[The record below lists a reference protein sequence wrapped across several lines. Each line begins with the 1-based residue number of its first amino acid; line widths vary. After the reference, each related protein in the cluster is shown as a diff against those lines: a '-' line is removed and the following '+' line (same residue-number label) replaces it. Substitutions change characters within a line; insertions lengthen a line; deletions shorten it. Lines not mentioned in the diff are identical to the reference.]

1 MLLAGILLKMGG
13 YALLRF
19 NAQLLPV
26 AHAQFSP
33 LLIVL
38 GVVNIIYAA
47 LTSFAQ
53 RNLKRKIAYSSI
65 SHMGFV
71 LIGIGSFSSLG
82 TSGAMLQM
90 VSHGLIGASLF
101 FLVGATYDR
110 TKTLKLD
117 EMSGVG
123 QKMRIMFALWTA
135 CSLASL
141 ALPGMSGFISE
152 LMVFTGFV
160 TDEVYTLPF
169 RIVMAS
175 LAAIG
180 VILTPIYLLSMLR
193 EIFFGK
199 RKSSIN

>member
-1 MLLAGILLKMGG
+1 MAAQDFGQKFQILCYVGLLIAFGVKLPIVPLHTWLPDAHGEATAPVHMLLAGILLKMGG

-19 NAQLLPV
+19 NAQLLPI
-26 AHAQFSP
+26 AHAQFAP

-123 QKMRIMFALWTA
+123 Q
-135 CSLASL
+135 
-141 ALPGMSGFISE
+141 
-152 LMVFTGFV
+152 
-160 TDEVYTLPF
+160 
-169 RIVMAS
+169 
-175 LAAIG
+175 
-180 VILTPIYLLSMLR
+180 
-193 EIFFGK
+193 
-199 RKSSIN
+199 